1 MSTLIVENLKGPTTG
16 SNANTI
22 TIPSGQT
29 LLSGIIQ
36 SAYTE
41 LNTKQSIGT
50 NVTWTDVLTLSI
62 TPKSTNSKF
71 ILCPSISVGIG
82 YFTMGIRL
90 LRDGTA
96 FAIGDS
102 TDASGRTRSTMCW
115 NGHFSGSSTGTNVH
129 QQVSL
134 AGSFESLASASDT
147 TTAIVFKAQAHAYSQ
162 GVINA
167 SQNDANDASRHRTI
181 SSMVVYEVMK

>member
-36 SAYTE
+36 SAYAE

-50 NVTWTDVLTLSI
+50 NGVWTDVLTVSI

-90 LRDGTA
+90 VRDGTA

-102 TDASGRTRSTMCW
+102 TNASSRTQSTMTW
-115 NGHFSGSSTGTNVH
+115 NGHFAGSSTGTNVH

-147 TTAIVFKAQAHAYSQ
+147 TTAIVFKAQAWAYAS

-167 SQNDANDASRHRTI
+167 SQNDSDSSSRHRTV

>member
-1 MSTLIVENLKGPTTG
+1 MSTLHVENLKGPTSG
-16 SNANTI
+16 ANANKI
-22 TIPSGQT
+22 IVPSGQT
-29 LLSGIIQ
+29 LLSGIVQ
-36 SAYTE
+36 TAYTE
-41 LNTKQSIGT
+41 LNTKQVIGT
-50 NVTWTDVLTLSI
+50 DGTWTDVLTLSI

-102 TDASGRTRSTMCW
+102 TDASSRTRSTMCW
-115 NGHFSGSSTGTNVH
+115 NGHFSGSTTGTNVH

-147 TTAIVFKAQAHAYSQ
+147 TTAIVFKAQAYAYSS

-167 SQNDANDASRHRTI
+167 SQNDANDGSRHRTI

>member
-36 SAYTE
+36 SAYAE
-41 LNTKQSIGT
+41 LNTKQVIGT
-50 NVTWTDVLTLSI
+50 DGVWTDVLTVSI

-71 ILCPSISVGIG
+71 ILCPSINVGVG

-102 TDASGRTRSTMCW
+102 TDASGRVRTTMSW
-115 NGHFSGSSTGTNVH
+115 NGHFTGSSTGTNIH

-147 TTAIVFKAQAHAYSQ
+147 TTAIVFKAQANAYSS
-162 GVINA
+162 GVING
-167 SQNDANDASRHRTI
+167 SSNDSNSGSRHRAI
-181 SSMVVYEVMK
+181 SSMVAYEVMK